1 MKWFFPLIA
10 LFLITTAALAQKLP
24 TYFSVDFGHL
34 AYRFNTVDVDPG
46 PNWKGHYLSNK
57 DGFDIKVNGGLIL
70 KERYNLGVGLS
81 YMNFEGA
88 NGLGSYADFC
98 VAILKNR
105 KFTPIVYWNVGYSH
119 LWNQYAGGTGT
130 FLSDLG
136 LRMQYQIS
144 PKLGIQA
151 STGLF
156 NTQQSFIRPY
166 RIGMV
171 INSIY

>member
-1 MKWFFPLIA
+1 LISSA
-10 LFLITTAALAQKLP
+10 CYAQKTP
-24 TYFSVDFGHL
+24 TYFSADFGYL

-46 PNWKGHYLSNK
+46 PNWKGYYLSNR
-57 DGFDIKVNGGLIL
+57 DGFDFKANAGLIL
-70 KERYNLGVGLS
+70 KDRYNVGIGLS
-81 YMNFEGA
+81 YLNFEGV
-88 NGLGSYADFC
+88 NGLGSYADLG

-105 KFTPIVYWNVGYSH
+105 KLTPIIYWNLGYSH

-136 LRMQYQIS
+136 LRVNYKIS
-144 PKLGIQA
+144 QKHSIQA

-166 RIGMV
+166 RLGIV
-171 INSIY
+171 FN